1 MLIAYLYSVCL
12 CGVCVS
18 VGVYLYVQQQQLY
31 YSLQIII
38 IVIDQCFAW
47 VQSQEIL
54 VLLEIINL
62 QPLLHKT

>member
-18 VGVYLYVQQQQLY
+18 LGEYLYVQQQLY

-38 IVIDQCFAW
+38 VIDQCFAL

-62 QPLLHKT
+62 QPLLHKTL